1 MDRTVPLGNKKDTP
15 ENQQNEQNIFENDIP
30 RIDLPSTAG
39 LLLFGVFSGRILRS
53 GFPVPVLIPI
63 AVVVSVVVVT
73 VTVTAT
79 TFTTTATII
88 IVPPLIVVL
97 IAHLGCLI

>member
-30 RIDLPSTAG
+30 RIDLPSAAG
-39 LLLFGVFSGRILRS
+39 LFLFGVLRRRIFRR

-63 AVVVSVVVVT
+63 AVVVSVVVIT
-73 VTVTAT
+73 VSVIAT
-79 TFTTTATII
+79 TFATTTAV